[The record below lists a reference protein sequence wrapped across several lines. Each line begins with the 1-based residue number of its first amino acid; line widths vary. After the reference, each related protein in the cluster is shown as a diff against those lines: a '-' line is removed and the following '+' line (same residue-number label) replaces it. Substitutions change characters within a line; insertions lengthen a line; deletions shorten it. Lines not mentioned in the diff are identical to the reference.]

1 MKSRTASSLSSPFG
15 SSQIGVEPALA
26 TESASEGSKMEF
38 YSQDEVQHILQVAIA
53 RQAKSSGMAEHLTRA
68 QLLEI
73 AEELGISPAELHE
86 AEIEWRAQ
94 SGEMQE
100 RQAFDQARKGRFQ
113 RRVTRYLIVNAFLA
127 GCALLAS
134 GGASVMGVP
143 YIALFWGMFLAL
155 DGWNTYG
162 LKGDRYEDAFR
173 KWQRRHRLKRSVHSL
188 LNRWLKP

>member
-1 MKSRTASSLSSPFG
+1 
-15 SSQIGVEPALA
+15 
-26 TESASEGSKMEF
+26 MEL

-53 RQAKSSGMAEHLTRA
+53 RQDQSSDAVEHLTRA

-73 AEELGISPAELHE
+73 AEELGISPGELHE

-113 RRVTRYLIVNAFLA
+113 RRVTRYLIVNGFLA

-162 LKGDRYEDAFR
+162 LTGDRYEDAFR

>member
-1 MKSRTASSLSSPFG
+1 MVDASTTDKRFG
-15 SSQIGVEPALA
+15 
-26 TESASEGSKMEF
+26 EGSRMEF

-53 RQAKSSGMAEHLTRA
+53 RQAQSSGTVEHLTRA

-73 AEELGISPAELHE
+73 AEELGISPGELHE

-113 RRVTRYLIVNAFLA
+113 RRVTRYLIVNGFLA

-134 GGASVMGVP
+134 GGASIMGVP

-162 LKGDRYEDAFR
+162 LTGDRYEDAFR
-173 KWQRRHRLKRSVHSL
+173 RWQHRHRLKRSVHSL
-188 LNRWLKP
+188 LTRWLKP

>member
-1 MKSRTASSLSSPFG
+1 MKPRTALPLNSPFD
-15 SSQIGVEPALA
+15 SSQAWVEPGLA
-26 TESASEGSKMEF
+26 NESAGEGSRMEF

-53 RQAKSSGMAEHLTRA
+53 RQAQSSGTVEHLTRA

-73 AEELGISPAELHE
+73 AEELGISPSELHE

-113 RRVTRYLIVNAFLA
+113 RRVTRYLIVNGFLA

-134 GGASVMGVP
+134 GGASVMDVP
-143 YIALFWGMFLAL
+143 YIALFWGMFLVL

-162 LKGDRYEDAFR
+162 LTGDRYEEAFR

>member
-1 MKSRTASSLSSPFG
+1 MT
-15 SSQIGVEPALA
+15 
-26 TESASEGSKMEF
+26 EF

-53 RQAKSSGMAEHLTRA
+53 RQAQDGTVETLTRA

-73 AEELGISPAELHE
+73 ADELGISSAELHE

-100 RQAFDQARKGRFQ
+100 RQAFDQARQGRFQ
-113 RRVTRYLIVNAFLA
+113 RRVTRYLIVNGFLA

-134 GGASVMGVP
+134 GGATVMGVP
-143 YIALFWGMFLAL
+143 YIALFWGMFLVL

-162 LKGDRYEDAFR
+162 LKGDRYEDAFH
-173 KWQRRHRLKRSVHSL
+173 KWQRRRRIKRSVHSL
-188 LNRWLKP
+188 FNRWFQS

>member
-1 MKSRTASSLSSPFG
+1 MHYPASLLNSPFD
-15 SSQIGVEPALA
+15 SSQGWGEPALA
-26 TESASEGSKMEF
+26 NESASEGSKMEF

-53 RQAKSSGMAEHLTRA
+53 RQSKSSGTAEHLTRA

-73 AEELGISPAELHE
+73 AEELGISPGELHE

-143 YIALFWGMFLAL
+143 YIALLWGMFLAL